1 MSTLTPTGHGRRS
14 PVPVIV
20 AVVVALAVGIVG
32 GWWVAGRDKGTPSAV
47 PSASAGCSTHA
58 SGSATPKKSTSPKP
72 VALPDPRTI
81 KVNVYNATKHRGLAR
96 STSVEL
102 AARGFS
108 IGTVAN
114 DPLNKLIVG
123 TAEIRYGTRGVAQ
136 ARVVAAQ
143 VASPI
148 MVRDKR
154 TNASVDFVIG
164 EQFTALNT
172 PAQAAV
178 QLTAS
183 PSPTATPSC

>member
-14 PVPVIV
+14 PLPVIL

-32 GWWVAGRDKGTPSAV
+32 GWFVAGRDKGTPSAG
-47 PSASAGCSTHA
+47 PSASTSCPTHA
-58 SGSATPKKSTSPKP
+58 SASKSKSAKP
-72 VALPDPRTI
+72 VVLPDPRTI
-81 KVNVYNATKHRGLAR
+81 RVNVYNATKHRGLAR

-102 AARGFS
+102 AARGFG

-114 DPLNKLIVG
+114 DPLNKLIIG
-123 TAEIRYGTRGVAQ
+123 TAEIRYGTKGATQ

-143 VASPI
+143 VAAPI
-148 MVRDKR
+148 MVLDKR
-154 TNASVDFVIG
+154 TNATVDFVIG
-164 EQFTALNT
+164 EKFTSLNT

>member
-14 PVPVIV
+14 PVPVIL
-20 AVVVALAVGIVG
+20 AVVVALAVGIAG
-32 GWWVAGRDKGTPSAV
+32 GWWVAGRDKGSPSAG
-47 PSASAGCSTHA
+47 PSASAVCSTHA
-58 SGSATPKKSTSPKP
+58 SASKSVSAKP
-72 VALPDPRTI
+72 VAHPDPRTI

-102 AARGFS
+102 AARGFG

-123 TAEIRYGTRGVAQ
+123 TAEIRYGSKGSAQ

-148 MVRDKR
+148 MVLDKR
-154 TNASVDFVIG
+154 TNATVDFVIG
-164 EQFTALNT
+164 ERFTALNT

-183 PSPTATPSC
+183 PSPTAKPTC

>member
-14 PVPVIV
+14 PLPVIV
-20 AVVVALAVGIVG
+20 AVVVALAIGIGG
-32 GWWVAGRDKGTPSAV
+32 GWWFAGRDKGGTPVAAPST
-47 PSASAGCSTHA
+47 SASCSTHA
-58 SGSATPKKSTSPKP
+58 STSASKSAKP
-72 VALPDPRTI
+72 AALPNPRTV

-102 AARGFS
+102 AARGFT

-123 TAEIRYGTRGVAQ
+123 TAEIRYGSKGASQ

-148 MVRDKR
+148 MVLDKR
-154 TNASVDFVIG
+154 TTVTVDFVIG
-164 EQFTALNT
+164 EAYTTLNT

-183 PSPTATPSC
+183 PSPTATPHC

>member
-14 PVPVIV
+14 PLPVIV
-20 AVVVALAVGIVG
+20 AVVVALAIGIGG
-32 GWWVAGRDKGTPSAV
+32 GWWFAGRDKGGSPVAGPSSSSSCSSTTHATK
-47 PSASAGCSTHA
+47 SAS
-58 SGSATPKKSTSPKP
+58 KSTKP
-72 VALPDPRTI
+72 AALPNPRTI
-81 KVNVYNATKHRGLAR
+81 RVNVYNATKHRGLAR

-102 AARGFS
+102 AARGFT

-123 TAEIRYGTRGVAQ
+123 TAEIRYGSKGAAQ

-143 VASPI
+143 VASPV
-148 MVRDKR
+148 MVLDKR
-154 TNASVDFVIG
+154 TSVTVDFVIG
-164 EQFTALNT
+164 EAYTTLNT

-183 PSPTATPSC
+183 PSPTATPHC

>member
-14 PVPVIV
+14 PLPVIV
-20 AVVVALAVGIVG
+20 AVVVALAIGIGG
-32 GWWVAGRDKGTPSAV
+32 GWWFAGRDKGGTPIAAPSTSAAAR
-47 PSASAGCSTHA
+47 PTRRRPRASA
-58 SGSATPKKSTSPKP
+58 KP
-72 VALPDPRTI
+72 AALPNPRTV

-102 AARGFS
+102 AARGFT

-123 TAEIRYGTRGVAQ
+123 TAEIRYGSKGASQ

-148 MVRDKR
+148 MVLDKR
-154 TNASVDFVIG
+154 TTVTVDFVIG
-164 EQFTALNT
+164 EAYTTLNT

-183 PSPTATPSC
+183 PSPTATPHC